1 MRPDRGR
8 NVTDV
13 QVIAPVAIRV
23 LLTELVEGIGR
34 ETGLDVGLTFDLN
47 PAVARRITAGEAFD
61 LAITNPWH
69 VAELVAAGLAR
80 ADSETAFWTIPLAIA
95 AREMR
100 EAAAPED
107 ILRQATSV
115 AYTAEGT
122 SGQTFLRVAEK
133 LGVLN
138 AIRPRLMPMGAGEPV
153 RAVAAGEAEI
163 AIAPLTT
170 ILAAPGVV
178 GLAEFD
184 RSLGAS
190 IDLSMVLCGD
200 APALGAEALLAAL
213 ADPALDAALAAG
225 GMARGPR

>member
-1 MRPDRGR
+1 M
-8 NVTDV
+8 TDV